1 MLLVGNQTVQTI
13 LLSFISKRWE
23 LPLFST
29 IKNPSGRPTSSVRF
43 LLYCKLI
50 CLASTIGSILTM
62 RWFSL
67 SLLQVVHSVMFL
79 YRSYRCMENVAS
91 TTTLLRSLITNIES
105 RSIAIWT
112 LAQKN
117 SVDGELLSTCR
128 PAPAENI
135 RYKEL
140 FISEFPLFLLPLL
153 MKVYKAFSMLHYII
167 RM

>member
-1 MLLVGNQTVQTI
+1 
-13 LLSFISKRWE
+13 
-23 LPLFST
+23 
-29 IKNPSGRPTSSVRF
+29 
-43 LLYCKLI
+43 
-50 CLASTIGSILTM
+50 
-62 RWFSL
+62 
-67 SLLQVVHSVMFL
+67 
-79 YRSYRCMENVAS
+79 MENVAS